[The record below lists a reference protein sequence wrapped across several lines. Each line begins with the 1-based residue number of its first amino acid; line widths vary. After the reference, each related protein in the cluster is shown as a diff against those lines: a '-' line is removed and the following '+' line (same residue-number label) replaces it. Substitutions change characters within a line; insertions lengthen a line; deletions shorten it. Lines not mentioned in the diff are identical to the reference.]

1 MVSGTAGSGKSS
13 LAAHFANRTCDE
25 GQRCLYVAFEESA
38 QQATRN
44 MRSIGI
50 DLEPHIKSGLL
61 RFEAWRPT
69 QGGLEMHL
77 LRIHKLV
84 QEFSP
89 AVIVVDPITN
99 LMIGSFTEV
108 HSMLMRLLD
117 FLKTNQVTAL
127 FTTLTKDRE
136 DTEVTSVGV
145 SSLID
150 TWILLRDLELNGE
163 RNRCIY
169 ILKSRGMAH
178 SNQLREFL
186 LTGNGIRLI
195 PAYVGAGTVLTGSAR
210 QAQEVRERAEEILR
224 HQALEEKRRM
234 MERKRA
240 LVHAQV
246 AALHSEFA
254 QEESDLAAFIHEDE
268 QRKTQLARDRIEM
281 SKKRSTHPLEKD
293 GPEGSTV

>member
-1 MVSGTAGSGKSS
+1 
-13 LAAHFANRTCDE
+13 LD
-25 GQRCLYVAFEESA
+25 
-38 QQATRN
+38 
-44 MRSIGI
+44 
-50 DLEPHIKSGLL
+50 PHVKSGLL

-89 AVIVVDPITN
+89 AAIVVDPITN
-99 LMIGSFTEV
+99 LMVGSYTEV
-108 HSMLMRLLD
+108 YSMLMRLLD
-117 FLKTNQVTAL
+117 FLKTKQVTAL

-136 DTEVTSVGV
+136 HTEVTSVGV

-169 ILKSRGMAH
+169 VLKSRGMAH

-186 LTGNGIRLI
+186 LTRNGIKLI
-195 PAYVGAGTVLTGSAR
+195 PAYVGAGSVLTGSAR
-210 QAQEVRERAEEILR
+210 QAQEARERAEELARQQTIE
-224 HQALEEKRRM
+224 QKRKNI
-234 MERKRA
+234 ERKRE
-240 LVHAQV
+240 LIQAQV

-254 QEESDLAAFIHEDE
+254 QEEAGLAAFMQEE
-268 QRKTQLARDRIEM
+268 ARRSAQLVQDRIEM
-281 SKKRSTHPLEKD
+281 SRSRGVHS
-293 GPEGSTV
+293 PEGDGQGEGPL